1 VLRGQRLDDPP
12 GKEGRMTTPL
22 KVTLLGIVSILQL
35 TATASSIYRYE
46 STLRTG
52 VLYRIP
58 TAAVDPA
65 DAFRGRYVAVR
76 PTIMMAEPIPRETQ
90 DVLDRIQLG
99 EKGYVVLGAD
109 ANGIARA
116 AEIRL
121 EPPTEGDYLQIAS
134 AWPEMRENP
143 AQPTSPYVRVGYNLT
158 FSFDRYYMND
168 AVAPQAQQRVT
179 EAVRREGETR
189 AWLAVKV
196 KNGAGVIEG
205 LFIDG
210 VPIEQTK

>member
-1 VLRGQRLDDPP
+1 
-12 GKEGRMTTPL
+12 MTTTL
-22 KVTLLGIVSILQL
+22 KLTLLGIVCILQL
-35 TATASSIYRYE
+35 AATGSSIVRYE

-52 VLYRIP
+52 TLYRIP

-65 DAFRGRYVAVR
+65 DVFRGRYVAVR
-76 PTIMMAEPIPRETQ
+76 PTITMPEPIPRETQ

-99 EKGYVVLGAD
+99 EQGYVVLGTG
-109 ANGIARA
+109 ANGLARA
-116 AEIRL
+116 EAVRL
-121 EPPTEGDYLQIAS
+121 DPPPHGDYLKIAS
-134 AWPEMRENP
+134 AWPQMREDRS
-143 AQPTSPYVRVGYNLT
+143 QPNLPYVRIGYNLM

-168 AVAPQAQQRVT
+168 VLAPQAQQRVT
-179 EAVRREGETR
+179 DAARGNVENR

-205 LFIDG
+205 LFLDG